1 MIPDILKLMPF
12 LVGAVGLVGVCLAL
26 PAAGAASAAAEET
39 KAAPAPED
47 PEAARDA
54 LMARLG
60 AMIGGRWVSEFKDP
74 SGMPIAELHFEWGPG
89 RKTLHG
95 RGFIAGA
102 QVESWIGWDPE
113 AKKVYY
119 LDSHGPETIYFGHM
133 ALEGE
138 EVVSRFTTIVGRPGT
153 FRTRAWWPDKDTY
166 KAVIES
172 VSSDGKPGQ
181 SHLINLHRV
190 M

>member
-1 MIPDILKLMPF
+1 MIPDILKVLPF
-12 LVGAVGLVGVCLAL
+12 LMGVLGLVGVCLAL
-26 PAAGAASAAAEET
+26 PATNAAPAAAEEE
-39 KAAPAPED
+39 KPAAAAPD
-47 PEAARDA
+47 PEAGRDA
-54 LMARLG
+54 LLARLG
-60 AMIGGRWVSEFKDP
+60 TMVGGRWVSEFKDP
-74 SGMPIAELHFEWGPG
+74 AGMPVAELHFEWGAG

-95 RGFIAGA
+95 RGIIAGA

-153 FRTRAWWPDKDTY
+153 FRTRAWFPDKDTY
-166 KAVIES
+166 KAVIET
-172 VSSDGKPGQ
+172 VNPDGKPGQ